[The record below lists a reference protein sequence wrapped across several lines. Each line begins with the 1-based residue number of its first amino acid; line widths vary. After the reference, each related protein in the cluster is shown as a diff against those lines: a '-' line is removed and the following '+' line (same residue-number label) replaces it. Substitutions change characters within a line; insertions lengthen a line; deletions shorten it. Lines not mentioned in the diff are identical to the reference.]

1 MYITT
6 TIFIYGIAMLFAG
19 LVAFNI
25 LSNPNKNKSRTREG
39 MSSSSSLVPSAP
51 NSSNV
56 KPPPAS
62 STVPSGVNM
71 PANAKSQ
78 PKTSAC
84 GDDCSE
90 YDKIN
95 AALNEFNKLNSRYE
109 QSDEAVR
116 KVDKDLIQLSKNV
129 RNLGSRKTPGGK
141 PAINNAMIS

>member
-1 MYITT
+1 MYTT
-6 TIFIYGIAMLFAG
+6 TTTTLIYGIAMLFAG
-19 LVAFNI
+19 LVAVHI
-25 LSNPNKNKSRTREG
+25 LSKLNKQKLREG
-39 MSSSSSLVPSAP
+39 MTPSLVQSAP
-51 NSSNV
+51 NSSNAI
-56 KPPPAS
+56 PPPAS
-62 STVPSGVNM
+62 SGIPSGVNTTTN
-71 PANAKSQ
+71 PKSQ

-141 PAINNAMIS
+141 PAINNAMLS

>member
-1 MYITT
+1 MFINTT
-6 TIFIYGIAMLFAG
+6 TTLIYGVAMLFAG

-25 LSNPNKNKSRTREG
+25 LSNSNKRNVREG
-39 MSSSSSLVPSAP
+39 MSSSSLVPSAP
-51 NSSNV
+51 NSSNA

-62 STVPSGVNM
+62 SAIPSGVNTTTN
-71 PANAKSQ
+71 PKSQ
-78 PKTSAC
+78 SKVSAC

-109 QSDEAVR
+109 QSDEAVK

-141 PAINNAMIS
+141 PAINNAMLS

>member
-1 MYITT
+1 MFTNTT
-6 TIFIYGIAMLFAG
+6 TTLIYGVAMLFTG
-19 LVAFNI
+19 LVAFHI
-25 LSNPNKNKSRTREG
+25 LSNSNKKKLREG
-39 MSSSSSLVPSAP
+39 LPSSSLVPSAP
-51 NSSNV
+51 NSSNA

-62 STVPSGVNM
+62 SAIPSGVNTT
-71 PANAKSQ
+71 ANPKSQ

-95 AALNEFNKLNSRYE
+95 AALNDFNKLNSRYE

-129 RNLGSRKTPGGK
+129 RNMGSRKTPGGK
-141 PAINNAMIS
+141 PAINNAMLS

>member
-1 MYITT
+1 MFTNTT
-6 TIFIYGIAMLFAG
+6 TILIYGVAMLFAG

-25 LSNPNKNKSRTREG
+25 LSRTNKRNVREG
-39 MSSSSSLVPSAP
+39 MSTSSLVPSAP
-51 NSSNV
+51 NSSNA

-62 STVPSGVNM
+62 SAIPSGVNATTN
-71 PANAKSQ
+71 PKSQ
-78 PKTSAC
+78 SKVSAC

-95 AALNEFNKLNSRYE
+95 AALNDFNKLNSRYE

-129 RNLGSRKTPGGK
+129 RNMGSRKTPGGK
-141 PAINNAMIS
+141 PAINNAMLS

>member
-1 MYITT
+1 
-6 TIFIYGIAMLFAG
+6 L
-19 LVAFNI
+19 
-25 LSNPNKNKSRTREG
+25 P
-39 MSSSSSLVPSAP
+39 SSSLVPSAP
-51 NSSNV
+51 NSSNA

-62 STVPSGVNM
+62 SAIPSGVNTS
-71 PANAKSQ
+71 ANPKSE

-95 AALNEFNKLNSRYE
+95 AALNDFNKLNSRYE

-129 RNLGSRKTPGGK
+129 RNMGSRKTPGGK
-141 PAINNAMIS
+141 PAINKAMLS

>member
-25 LSNPNKNKSRTREG
+25 LSNPNKNKSKTREG

-62 STVPSGVNM
+62 SAIPAGVNTT
-71 PANAKSQ
+71 NTKSQ
-78 PKTSAC
+78 SKVSAC

-95 AALNEFNKLNSRYE
+95 AALNDFNKLNSRYE

-129 RNLGSRKTPGGK
+129 RNMGSRKTPGGK
-141 PAINNAMIS
+141 PAINNAMLS

>member
-1 MYITT
+1 MY
-6 TIFIYGIAMLFAG
+6 TIFIYGVAMLFAG
-19 LVAFNI
+19 LVAFHI
-25 LSNPNKNKSRTREG
+25 LSDSNKQKLQREG
-39 MSSSSSLVPSAP
+39 MTSSLVPSAS

-56 KPPPAS
+56 KPSPAS
-62 STVPSGVNM
+62 SVVPSGVNM
-71 PANAKSQ
+71 TANPKSQ

-129 RNLGSRKTPGGK
+129 RNMGSRKTPGGK
-141 PAINNAMIS
+141 PPINKAMIS

>member
-1 MYITT
+1 MFTNTT
-6 TIFIYGIAMLFAG
+6 TTLIYGGAMLFTG
-19 LVAFNI
+19 LVAFHI
-25 LSNPNKNKSRTREG
+25 LSKSNKQNVQEG
-39 MSSSSSLVPSAP
+39 MSSSSLVPSAP
-51 NSSNV
+51 NSSNA

-62 STVPSGVNM
+62 SAIPSGVNTT
-71 PANAKSQ
+71 ANPKSQ

-95 AALNEFNKLNSRYE
+95 AALNDFNKLNSRYE

-129 RNLGSRKTPGGK
+129 RNMGSRKTPGGK
-141 PAINNAMIS
+141 PDINKAMLS